1 MSKQSTI
8 FFCSKCSAQSIKWSG
23 RCFEC
28 GEWGT
33 LQKETLDKKTQT
45 NKSDSNIKPAEI
57 INLKKIENKNYN
69 RVKTNIDEVDR
80 VLGGG
85 IVPGSLILLSGEP
98 GIGKST
104 LIAQIANLTG
114 GSKSTDIKI
123 LYVSGEESA
132 HQIKSRLER
141 LNCNLE
147 KIQFINELNVEKI
160 ISACKKLEQKPSLL
174 IIDSIQTIYTSDV
187 ENEIG
192 GINQIKASTAK
203 FLELAKQ
210 SDIPVMLIG
219 HITKDG
225 SIAGP
230 KNLEHMVDTVLYLET
245 DKTHH
250 YRILRAVKNR
260 FGSTMEIGI
269 FEMKK
274 FGFCEIKNPSSIF
287 LNESTQNLSGQAISC
302 IMEGVRPFLVETQ
315 SLVTKTVFGYP
326 QRKTSGYDLNRLQ
339 VLIAVLIK
347 RANINLSNQDV
358 ILNIVGGLK
367 TNDTALD
374 LAICLNIISSFFDK
388 TIPQKTIVF
397 GEVGLNGEIRN
408 IPRIEDRIKEAKKLG
423 FKQIIMPENNAR
435 SNDLKLLKI
444 KNINDVKDL
453 LSH

>member
-1 MSKQSTI
+1 MAKPQTI
-8 FFCSKCSAQSIKWSG
+8 FSCSKCNAQSIKWSG

-28 GEWGT
+28 GGWGT
-33 LQKETLDKKTQT
+33 LQKEILDQKVEK
-45 NKSDSNIKPAEI
+45 NKISNDIQPAEI
-57 INLKKIENKNYN
+57 INLKEIKNTDYN
-69 RVKTNIDEVDR
+69 RLETNINEVDR

-104 LIAQIANLTG
+104 LIAQIADSVQTQ
-114 GSKSTDIKI
+114 SPV

-141 LNCNLE
+141 LNCNLD

-160 ISACKKLEQKPSLL
+160 ISAAKKLETKPSLL
-174 IIDSIQTIYTSDV
+174 IIDSIQTIYTSDI

-203 FLELAKQ
+203 FLEFAKK
-210 SDIPVMLIG
+210 SNIPVMLIG

-225 SIAGP
+225 AIAGP
-230 KNLEHMVDTVLYLET
+230 KNLEHMVDAVLYLET

-274 FGFCEIKNPSSIF
+274 LGFAEIKNPSSIF
-287 LNESTQNLSGQAISC
+287 LDQSTLNSSGCAISC

-315 SLVTKTVFGYP
+315 SLVSKTVFGYP

-339 VLIAVLIK
+339 ILIAVLIK
-347 RANINLSNQDV
+347 RASINLANQDV

-374 LAICLNIISSFFDK
+374 LAICLAIISSFLDK
-388 TIPQKTIVF
+388 TIPPKTIIF

-408 IPRIEDRIKEAKKLG
+408 VARIEERIKEAKKLG
-423 FKQIIMPENNAR
+423 FEQIILPECNAK
-435 SNDLKLLKI
+435 SSTLKLIKI
-444 KNINDVKDL
+444 KNINDVKDIL
-453 LSH
+453 EVK

>member
-1 MSKQSTI
+1 MTKPSTI
-8 FFCSKCSAQSIKWSG
+8 FSCSKCNAQSIKWSG

-28 GEWGT
+28 ESWGT
-33 LQKETLDKKTQT
+33 LQKEILDKKTQT
-45 NKSDSNIKPAEI
+45 NKQNNDVSPAQI
-57 INLKKIENKNYN
+57 INLKDIKNQNYN
-69 RVKTNIDEVDR
+69 RIKTNIDEVDR

-98 GIGKST
+98 GVGKST
-104 LIAQIANLTG
+104 LIAQIANSVVG
-114 GSKSTDIKI
+114 KGHCPV

-132 HQIKSRLER
+132 HQIKGRLER

-160 ISACKKLEQKPSLL
+160 ISACKKLEIKPNLL
-174 IIDSIQTIYTSDV
+174 IIDSIQTIYTSEI

-225 SIAGP
+225 AIAGP
-230 KNLEHMVDTVLYLET
+230 KNLEHMVDAVLYLET

-287 LNESTQNLSGQAISC
+287 LNESTNNLSGCAISC

-347 RANINLSNQDV
+347 RAEINLANQDV

-374 LAICLNIISSFFDK
+374 LAICLAIISSFFDR

-397 GEVGLNGEIRN
+397 GEVGLNGEVRN
-408 IPRIEDRIKEAKKLG
+408 IPRIEERIKEVKKLG
-423 FKQIIMPENNAR
+423 FNQIIMPECNTTFK
-435 SNDLKLLKI
+435 DVKLLKI
-444 KNINDVKDL
+444 KNIRDIKDL
-453 LSH
+453 LEGK